1 MGKSAIPQTVERKP
15 RQDSEPPI
23 HREYA
28 PLAGLLSYL
37 IPGLGQISQG
47 RIGKGLLFFVC
58 ITGLFFYGMYLGN
71 WSNVYLPDLAEEN
84 QTLGKFPLLA
94 NLYHRPQFLGQ
105 FWVGVAAWPAVFQ
118 YLSYDKAAESGPLF
132 GTYQRF
138 PYESRSSLAPTD
150 QTADP
155 AARRQ
160 FRADAIDRGALKP
173 TEALADWPGRTINEM
188 QTEGDKT
195 WDLGWVFTVIA
206 GVLNIMVIYDA
217 LAGPAF
223 IVTEPEESKE

>member
-1 MGKSAIPQTVERKP
+1 MPKGVEQRNESLP
-15 RQDSEPPI
+15 V

-28 PLAGLLSYL
+28 PLAGFLSYL

-71 WSNVYLPDLAEEN
+71 WSNVYLPDLAEDN
-84 QTLGKFPLLA
+84 NPLSQNVPPLVV

-105 FWVGVAAWPAVFQ
+105 FWVGVAAWPAILQ
-118 YLSYDKAAESGPLF
+118 YMSYDRDAESGPLF

-138 PYESRSSLAPTD
+138 PYESRSKERPSPD
-150 QTADP
+150 KKDDP
-155 AARRQ
+155 EARRAC
-160 FRADAIDRGALKP
+160 RHDNRLKP
-173 TEALADWPGRTINEM
+173 SEALEDWPGKTLNEL
-188 QTEGDKT
+188 QTAGDKT

-206 GVLNIMVIYDA
+206 GVLNVMVIYDA

-223 IVTEPEESKE
+223 IVTEPEPSKE

>member
-1 MGKSAIPQTVERKP
+1 MRHESSAT
-15 RQDSEPPI
+15 DSPPV

-28 PLAGLLSYL
+28 PLAGFLSYL
-37 IPGLGQISQG
+37 IPGLGQVSQG

-58 ITGLFFYGMYLGN
+58 ITSLFFYGMYLGN
-71 WSNVYLPDLAEEN
+71 WSNVYLPDLAQDN
-84 QTLGKFPLLA
+84 NPLGLPPLAA

-105 FWVGVAAWPAVFQ
+105 FWVGVAAWPAVLQ
-118 YLSYDKAAESGPLF
+118 YMGYDKNAESGPLF

-138 PYESRSSLAPTD
+138 PYESRSNVEPAPD
-150 QTADP
+150 RASDP
-155 AARRQ
+155 EARRAC
-160 FRADAIDRGALKP
+160 RRDNNLKP
-173 TEALADWPGRTINEM
+173 SEALHDWPGKTLNEL
-188 QTEGDKT
+188 QTAGDKT

-223 IVTEPEESKE
+223 VVADPEPSKE

>member
-1 MGKSAIPQTVERKP
+1 MGKSAIPQTVERNP
-15 RQDSEPPI
+15 RRASEPPI

-28 PLAGLLSYL
+28 PLAGFLSYL

-71 WSNVYLPDLAEEN
+71 WSNVYLPDLADEN
-84 QTLGKFPLLA
+84 KPLGKAPLLA

-105 FWVGVAAWPAVFQ
+105 VWVGVAAWPAIVQ
-118 YLSYDKAAESGPLF
+118 YMAYDKYAESGPLF
-132 GTYQRF
+132 GIYQRF
-138 PYESRSSLAPTD
+138 PYENRSSDEPPAD
-150 QTADP
+150 MAGDP
-155 AARRQ
+155 AGRRKY
-160 FRADAIDRGALKP
+160 RKERDLKASEALK
-173 TEALADWPGRTINEM
+173 DWPGKTLNEM